1 MEAPSMEA
9 AVEVEAEEE
18 EEEATATK
26 PRRAALTEGSSSST
40 GKKKKK
46 KKRKKKQNK
55 GSRQKA
61 SVSKILLQGEA
72 GGLQPLQARGGVV
85 GPLPS
90 IAELQAQ
97 MSRRKSEAE
106 ISRRP
111 STFFLQRKGN
121 IGQFGCDS
129 GQKRRS
135 CFYVEVLRGIAEG
148 VATSAR
154 MTHFAQVNF

>member
-1 MEAPSMEA
+1 MDALVSVGFKGEPAAEVASPAVSSLASLALAPSLTASLSSSSSRHTEAGPIMEAPSMEA

-90 IAELQAQ
+90 IAPRQAIT
-97 MSRRKSEAE
+97 MLC
-106 ISRRP
+106 IS
-111 STFFLQRKGN
+111 
-121 IGQFGCDS
+121 
-129 GQKRRS
+129 
-135 CFYVEVLRGIAEG
+135 
-148 VATSAR
+148 
-154 MTHFAQVNF
+154 